1 MARICDMLDSAT
13 INAITGLTVGVGEEL
28 EGGSGSGL
36 TAVGGCLWGKPSTG
50 IGVEITAFR
59 ESKFKPFFDGTPS
72 MTPISGVGLAAKG
85 TALALKGY
93 VNASLYVDFGTF
105 GMLVV
110 TSTKTATL
118 AMSGALASAIK

>member
-13 INAITGLTVGVGEEL
+13 INTITGLSVGVGEEL
-28 EGGSGSGL
+28 KGSTGSGL
-36 TAVGGCLWGKPSTG
+36 TAIGHCLWGTPSTG
-50 IGVEITAFR
+50 IGVEITAFP

-85 TALALKGY
+85 ATITLNGI

-105 GMLVV
+105 GLLVV